1 MLCVELEVLIDIFAT
16 KPDTK
21 SPTNSGSQA
30 ATSANAE
37 TKDPHRHTTKSPT
50 NPETTTKS

>member
-21 SPTNSGSQA
+21 SPTNSDSQA

-37 TKDPHRHTTKSPT
+37 TKDPHRHTYKRPV
-50 NPETTTKS
+50 EDMK